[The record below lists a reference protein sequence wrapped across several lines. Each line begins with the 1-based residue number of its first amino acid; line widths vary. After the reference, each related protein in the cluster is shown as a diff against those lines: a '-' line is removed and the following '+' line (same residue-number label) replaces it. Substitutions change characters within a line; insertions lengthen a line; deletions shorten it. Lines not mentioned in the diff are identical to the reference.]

1 MQFGKKCTN
10 RIYSKAVLIYF
21 SPVRIGNR
29 SQGAHFIG
37 ALLDYYFFDV
47 ALIIIIIII
56 ILNCIIHHISPH
68 HLIVCLKPSFLKKT
82 GPREP
87 QKKKQTRICSLLTAS
102 RHQRHFHNHL
112 RCSGPFSVRTYH
124 FHDYSTWF
132 IDFVYYIILH
142 ISQPHFIVCFKPAP
156 RPFFIIIYGVS
167 DHFQRE
173 HTIFMIIQRVLLIW
187 YIILYRIILYCTT
200 YHISQPHLI
209 VCFKPR
215 F

>member
-1 MQFGKKCTN
+1 M
-10 RIYSKAVLIYF
+10 
-21 SPVRIGNR
+21 
-29 SQGAHFIG
+29 AHCS
-37 ALLDYYFFDV
+37 
-47 ALIIIIIII
+47 IIIFLALHSYYYYYYYIKLYYTSHIATSSHCLSQTII
-56 ILNCIIHHISPH
+56 
-68 HLIVCLKPSFLKKT
+68 FKKDWT
-82 GPREP
+82 ARAA
-87 QKKKQTRICSLLTAS
+87 KKKPTRICSLLTAS

-112 RCSGPFSVRTYH
+112 RRSGPFSVRTYH

-156 RPFFIIIYGVS
+156 GPFFIIIYGVS

-173 HTIFMIIQRVLLIW
+173 HTIFMIIERVLLIW